1 MNKNFAFEL
10 STIGK
15 RIKKLR
21 VNKKM
26 TQSQLATFC
35 DIDIR
40 SIQRIEKGEQNLS
53 ISLLYS
59 ISESL
64 EVLPYDLLNPN
75 IKL

>member
-1 MNKNFAFEL
+1 
-10 STIGK
+10 
-15 RIKKLR
+15 
-21 VNKKM
+21 M

-53 ISLLYS
+53 IALLYS
-59 ISESL
+59 ICESL
-64 EVLPYDLLNPN
+64 EVPPYELLNAN

>member
-1 MNKNFAFEL
+1 
-10 STIGK
+10 
-15 RIKKLR
+15 
-21 VNKKM
+21 M

>member
-1 MNKNFAFEL
+1 VNKNFAFEL